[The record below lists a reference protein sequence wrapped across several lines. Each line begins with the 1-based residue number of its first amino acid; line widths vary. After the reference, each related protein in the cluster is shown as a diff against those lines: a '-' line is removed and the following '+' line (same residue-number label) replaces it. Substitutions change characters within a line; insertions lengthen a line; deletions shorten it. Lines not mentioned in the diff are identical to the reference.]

1 VSDIN
6 EFLLNKL
13 DKLDGKLD
21 TIREEQ
27 LVSKAAFGSHED
39 RDQEMHDDVKSMG
52 TELKNQSKLLGD
64 YNQSLK
70 EHMRRTELLENK
82 VEPMFTEFQD
92 KQALEKI
99 KQAKRK
105 KILKIAGVISVIVGI
120 AAGIAQ
126 VLALFH

>member
-27 LVSKAAFGSHED
+27 LVSKAAFGSHEE
-39 RDQEMHDDVKSMG
+39 RDQEMHVDVKTMG
-52 TELKNQSKLLGD
+52 AELKNQSKLLGD

-70 EHMRRTELLENK
+70 EHMRRTELLEDQVKPLYAEYN
-82 VEPMFTEFQD
+82 D
-92 KQALEKI
+92 KQLLVKL
-99 KQAKRK
+99 KSDRRK
-105 KILKIAGVISVIVGI
+105 KILKWAGIVSVVIGI
-120 AAGIAQ
+120 MAGIAQ
-126 VLALFH
+126 IISVMH

>member
-1 VSDIN
+1 MSDIN

-27 LVSKAAFGSHED
+27 LVSKAAFGAHED
-39 RDQEMHDDVKSMG
+39 RDQEMHVDVKSMNV
-52 TELKNQSKLLGD
+52 ELKNQSKLIGD

-70 EHMRRTELLENK
+70 EHMRRTEMLENK
-82 VEPMFTEFQD
+82 VEPMFTEFSNVKLLQ
-92 KQALEKI
+92 KAKSE
-99 KQAKRK
+99 KRK
-105 KILKIAGVISVIVGI
+105 KMLKIAGVISVIVGI

>member
-1 VSDIN
+1 MSDIN

-39 RDQEMHDDVKSMG
+39 RDQEMHDDVKGMG
-52 TELKNQSKLLGD
+52 AELKNQSKLLGD

-70 EHMRRTELLENK
+70 EHMRRTEMLENK
-82 VEPMFTEFQD
+82 VEPMFMEFNDAKLLQ
-92 KQALEKI
+92 KAKSEKI
-99 KQAKRK
+99 KKM
-105 KILKIAGVISVIVGI
+105 LKIAGVISVIVGI

>member
-27 LVSKAAFGSHED
+27 LVSKAAFGSHEV
-39 RDQEMHDDVKSMG
+39 RDQEMHDDVKGMG
-52 TELKNQSKLLGD
+52 AELKNQSKLLGD

-70 EHMRRTELLENK
+70 EHMRRTEMLENK
-82 VEPMFTEFQD
+82 VEPMFVEFADVKLLQ
-92 KQALEKI
+92 KAKSEKI
-99 KQAKRK
+99 KKM
-105 KILKIAGVISVIVGI
+105 LKIAGVISVIVGI

>member
-1 VSDIN
+1 MSDIN

-27 LVSKAAFGSHED
+27 LVSKVAFGGHEE

-52 TELKNQSKLLGD
+52 TELKTQSKLLGD

-92 KQALEKI
+92 AKTLQKI
-99 KQAKRK
+99 KSEKRK
-105 KILKIAGVISVIVGI
+105 KLLKIAGIISVIVGI